1 MLLLALLACK
11 AAPEGLVLTLSPQ
24 APTTVHDLELDVQVR
39 DPDGQQVS
47 LDIQW
52 TRDGEALP
60 ELDGALRV
68 PAVQT
73 AKGELWEVSVVAS
86 DGELSVGPLR
96 AEVEIGNTAPVL
108 SGITITPE
116 HPTALSALEVR
127 FEGQDIDG
135 EELSAEVRWFADNM
149 EVGSGPLLLPGVA
162 QKGQTVRVQAM
173 VSDTHLS
180 AIDATEVLILNSAPW
195 SPTVRL
201 TPERSAL
208 PNESD
213 LHCELLAEGLDADND
228 LQSFEFSWTL
238 NGAEWSG
245 ELSTTVYPH
254 DTLPL
259 SALEG
264 GQVWTCAARGDDGEE
279 LSAWATSDP
288 VDILTCHVV
297 TEAFLAIDSACN
309 SESNSYTGK
318 DNRIRAFNKGDYD
331 VTGWM
336 NFDLFGLPLDATILS
351 AKVSLF
357 EEWGQAYG
365 GPDLVFVESD
375 HDAWTR
381 STITR
386 GNPARGAQ
394 ISETRS
400 YFIIGGWNR
409 FDLDMS
415 LWEWRRDLASGTA
428 TLGIDN
434 LNTDWSYVYF
444 HGPDK
449 AGLEPELQLRYRT
462 CL

>member
-1 MLLLALLACK
+1 M
-11 AAPEGLVLTLSPQ
+11 
-24 APTTVHDLELDVQVR
+24 
-39 DPDGQQVS
+39 
-47 LDIQW
+47 
-52 TRDGEALP
+52 
-60 ELDGALRV
+60 
-68 PAVQT
+68 
-73 AKGELWEVSVVAS
+73 
-86 DGELSVGPLR
+86 
-96 AEVEIGNTAPVL
+96 
-108 SGITITPE
+108 
-116 HPTALSALEVR
+116 
-127 FEGQDIDG
+127 
-135 EELSAEVRWFADNM
+135 RWFADNM

-195 SPTVRL
+195 PPTVRL

-208 PNESD
+208 PDESD
-213 LHCELLAEGLDADND
+213 LHCGLLAEGLDADND

-238 NGAEWSG
+238 NGAEWTG
-245 ELSTTVYPH
+245 ELSTTVYPQ

-357 EEWGQAYG
+357 EEWGEAYG
-365 GPDLVFVESD
+365 GPELVFVESSD
-375 HDAWTR
+375 DAWTR
-381 STITR
+381 ETMT
-386 GNPARGAQ
+386 GAYPARGAQ
-394 ISETRS
+394 ISGITTVF
-400 YFIIGGWNR
+400 FIDDWNT
-409 FDLDMS
+409 FELDTS
-415 LWEWRRDLASGTA
+415 LWDWASDVASGTA

-434 LNTDWSYVYF
+434 VNNSYSYVYF
-444 HGPDK
+444 HGSDTESQAPTLD
-449 AGLEPELQLRYRT
+449 LTYLSCR
-462 CL
+462 